1 MRDYKKMWDERYSQ
15 NNLVYGKEPNEYFQ
29 KVLDKLKP
37 GRLLMPGDG
46 EGRNSIYAAKKGWDV
61 TSVDFSSVA
70 VEKAMHYAKHEKVDI
85 NFLNE
90 DLSRFNYPVEYF
102 DAVGIIFFHL
112 QSPEKE
118 VVHENISRSIK
129 ANGVI
134 IIEVFSNNQLQHG
147 SGGPRNKNALYTL
160 EEIAEYYKDFN
171 HIELLETIIE
181 LKESKFHWGPAS
193 VIRLFGKKK

>member
-1 MRDYKKMWDERYSQ
+1 MKDYKKMWDERYSQ
-15 NNLVYGKEPNEYFQ
+15 NDLVYGEKPNTYFQ
-29 KVLDKLKP
+29 KIIDKLNP
-37 GRLLMPGDG
+37 GKILMPGDG
-46 EGRNSIYAAKKGWDV
+46 EARNSLYAAKNGWEV

-70 VEKAMHYAKHEKVDI
+70 IEKAKHYAEHEKVSI
-85 NFLNE
+85 EFINE
-90 DLSRFNYPVEYF
+90 DLSKYNYPEEYY

-118 VVHENISRSIK
+118 IIHENIAKSIK
-129 ANGVI
+129 TGGI
-134 IIEVFSNNQLQHG
+134 IIAEVFSNNQLQHA

-160 EEIAEYYKDFN
+160 EEIAEYYKDFD
-171 HIELLETIIE
+171 HIELLEAQIE